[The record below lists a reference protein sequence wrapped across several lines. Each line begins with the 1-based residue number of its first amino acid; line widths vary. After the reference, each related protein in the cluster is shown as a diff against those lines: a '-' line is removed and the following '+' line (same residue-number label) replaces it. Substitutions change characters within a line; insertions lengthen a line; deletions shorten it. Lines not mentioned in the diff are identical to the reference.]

1 MNSQNRKFNP
11 SNLQI
16 NIPSGGMRK
25 PDDSLT
31 PNFSPGFSPSQYSPF
46 GRRENPRT
54 PNSAMRK
61 PQNPLDEEDAEIY
74 RRYEELKQDMKN
86 IENREIQLI
95 EQETDLMNKLNY
107 LRNQNDTIDLKIKN
121 LY

>member
-16 NIPSGGMRK
+16 NIPSGG
-25 PDDSLT
+25 
-31 PNFSPGFSPSQYSPF
+31 
-46 GRRENPRT
+46 
-54 PNSAMRK
+54 MRK